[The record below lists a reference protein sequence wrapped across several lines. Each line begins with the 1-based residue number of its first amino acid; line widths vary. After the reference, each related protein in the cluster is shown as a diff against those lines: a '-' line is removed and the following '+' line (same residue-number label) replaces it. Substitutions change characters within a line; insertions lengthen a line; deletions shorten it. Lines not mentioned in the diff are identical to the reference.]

1 MSPLLATY
9 AGSLALI
16 AAALAV
22 TRSNVIHALL
32 YLLATLLGLAAAFF
46 ALGAGFAGALL
57 IIVYAGAIVVL
68 FVFVAMTVGTDG
80 AARARERAMLQRSWP
95 VPAAISI
102 LVAAPF
108 LFGVADPIPSNPA
121 PVSPYVV
128 GRLLFGPW
136 AWAIELASFLLLAGL
151 IGVRHIGRDRSGE
164 QDS

>member
-1 MSPLLATY
+1 VSPLLAIY

-22 TRSNVIHALL
+22 TRSNVMHSLL
-32 YLLATLLGLAAAFF
+32 YLLAALLALAASFF

-80 AARARERAMLQRSWP
+80 AAMARERAQLERSWP
-95 VPAAISI
+95 VPAAMSI

-108 LFGVADPIPSNPA
+108 LFGIGDPIPSHA
-121 PVSPYVV
+121 TPVAARAV
-128 GRLLFGPW
+128 GQLLFGPW

-151 IGVRHIGRDRSGE
+151 IGVRHIGRDRGE
-164 QDS
+164 GQDS